1 MSWDVFAFFCVIMN
15 FYGLKDFYINRLL
28 FKAVYIAMPEDKK
41 RLYKRFVY
49 SISFENEYV
58 KDVIWEY
65 LNDDE
70 NSEEN
75 ITRVY
80 NQRMRRNKCK

>member
-1 MSWDVFAFFCVIMN
+1 MPME

-28 FKAVYIAMPEDKK
+28 HKSFYKCMSKK
-41 RLYKRFVY
+41 KKGLYKRFVY

-65 LNDDE
+65 LNEDE
-70 NSEEN
+70 NSDEV
-75 ITRVY
+75 ITKLY
-80 NQRMRRNKCK
+80 NQRISRGKK

>member
-1 MSWDVFAFFCVIMN
+1 MLME
-15 FYGLKDFYINRLL
+15 FYGLKDFYVNRLL
-28 FKAVYIAMPEDKK
+28 YKSFYKCMSKSKK
-41 RLYKRFVY
+41 SRYKRFVY

-65 LNDDE
+65 LNEDE
-70 NSEEN
+70 NSDEV

-80 NQRMRRNKCK
+80 NQRINRRKK

>member
-1 MSWDVFAFFCVIMN
+1 MK

-28 FKAVYIAMPEDKK
+28 YKQFYLCMSEKEKQ
-41 RLYKRFVY
+41 LYKRFVY

-58 KDVIWEY
+58 KDIIWEY
-65 LNDDE
+65 LNEDE

-75 ITRVY
+75 ITKVYYQRVGG
-80 NQRMRRNKCK
+80 NKCQNIIAKKQ